1 MTLLG
6 TTKKGSKCRD
16 YCEIESFQIYKKNK
30 YIISTKLGSVDSGQG
45 KLVNG
50 LWSFINS
57 IKFKHSADLNQILWS

>member
-6 TTKKGSKCRD
+6 TTKKGSTCRD
-16 YCEIESFQIYKKNK
+16 YCEIESFQIYKKNI

-50 LWSFINS
+50 L
-57 IKFKHSADLNQILWS
+57 